1 VLLTIVGG
9 MYLGAATAGPVA
21 GRVLGMDVVASLGPP
36 TTLGSSTNE
45 DPVIVTRRDNIY
57 LAETEPQIMMVK
69 DANNAAGTLT
79 SRLRVYR
86 YVAAGV
92 FKPAGVRIIS
102 GVGLVNPFLVV
113 GGYQHRLRRPRARPR
128 GSTYPSTPT
137 PRSSTITGMIADDD
151 LENDDAV
158 AWRAGWEA
166 GWRSALEPSSTPPG
180 RWRRRTG
187 SCGPH
192 STVHE
197 RAITVRRSGRP
208 HASIGV

>member
-1 VLLTIVGG
+1 VVVLLTIVGG

-21 GRVLGMDVVASLGPP
+21 GRVLGMDVVASLGTP

-45 DPVIVTRRDNIY
+45 DRVIVTRRDNIY

-102 GVGLVNPFLVV
+102 GVGLVNPF
-113 GGYQHRLRRPRARPR
+113 
-128 GSTYPSTPT
+128 
-137 PRSSTITGMIADDD
+137 
-151 LENDDAV
+151 
-158 AWRAGWEA
+158 
-166 GWRSALEPSSTPPG
+166 
-180 RWRRRTG
+180 
-187 SCGPH
+187 
-192 STVHE
+192 
-197 RAITVRRSGRP
+197 
-208 HASIGV
+208 